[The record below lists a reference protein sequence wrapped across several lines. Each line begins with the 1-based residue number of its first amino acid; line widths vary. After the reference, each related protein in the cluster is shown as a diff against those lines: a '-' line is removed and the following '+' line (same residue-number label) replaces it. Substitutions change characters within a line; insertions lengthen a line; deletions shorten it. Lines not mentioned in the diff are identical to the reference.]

1 VIGRVFQRKTP
12 GFAGVGPG
20 CILNIPEIRNQLQE
34 REGGKM
40 KKILILALC
49 LGIVPMLFAANAND
63 LKPQKDTK
71 IISSSRIPDNK
82 VLDVKR
88 TYEGP
93 IYRKSDRQA
102 EVLFVEDPGQS
113 GFGPLI
119 KPDPQWTSWLDQTLG
134 AGNYDWY
141 GPIVDSSD
149 GPPVSTMLNYTLVI
163 WNCYDWWWGPPS
175 YAPTAQAMANMQSY
189 MDQGGKVWL
198 IGQDINVSH
207 GGLVSTFLGPYF
219 EVASIT
225 DDVLWN
231 PYTANL
237 TGEGVLSGY
246 AWTDSSDYQAN
257 GWFSD
262 DVIPTANG
270 QQITFEG
277 AFHYNVITNDFR
289 SSFWTIDGGRIVTP
303 EPTWVD
309 VVDNMFTLF
318 GIGGAGA
325 FWDFETGWQGWTH
338 TSGLTF
344 PAAWDV
350 VTTTYPGGPYW
361 TYQPPPDAGDSAF
374 IIDSDSDLGA
384 NWVHD
389 TTMSPPVPNPGYSLL
404 KWGFYL
410 EWDDLWVLLREHDG
424 SAWGSWSVVASYSGT
439 TGPQWDSVDVSA
451 YTGDSLQVGFR
462 YDDFNYWGYGATFDN
477 VGFYLPPVSDV
488 GTDAILEPVGVYSLN
503 DVVTP
508 QAQVRNFGDFD
519 ETFPAILTMTH
530 NAILVYADTVQM
542 TLAIGAVDTA
552 VFAPHTFDQAGT
564 YDIVSYTELVGDQ
577 NPDNDTAYAT
587 AIIFE
592 WVEDFES
599 TNGALVP
606 APVTGA
612 WEWGVPTSGPG
623 AAHSGTQLWATVLAG
638 NYSNDA
644 NWTLTSQDYYDVTE
658 DNPLISFYHW
668 YDIESYYD
676 GGNVKYST
684 DDGITWLLLY
694 PVGGYDD
701 VAFSGNAGI
710 PNEECFTGQSAGWEA
725 EEIIIPVNAGQTVKL
740 RFHFGSDGSVMYPGW
755 YIDDLAGLG
764 LTYVGIAEEP
774 GNGHI
779 AVFGFAPNMSTV
791 TKQPIINYSTTTQG
805 RECLK
810 VYDNTGRLI
819 RTLVDRANEPAGTK
833 SVYWNRKDDTG
844 RTVANGVYFIRL
856 ESVNQYATHKLILIK

>member
-1 VIGRVFQRKTP
+1 
-12 GFAGVGPG
+12 
-20 CILNIPEIRNQLQE
+20 
-34 REGGKM
+34 M
-40 KKILILALC
+40 KKILILVLC
-49 LGIVPMLFAANAND
+49 LGIVPMLFATNAND

-71 IISSSRIPDNK
+71 IISSSRVPDNK

-102 EVLFVEDPGQS
+102 QVLFVEDPGMS

-163 WNCYDWWWGPPS
+163 WNCYDWWWGPPC
-175 YAPTAQAMANMQSY
+175 YAPTAQAIANMQSY

-207 GGLVSTFLGPYF
+207 GGLVPTFLGPYF

-309 VVDNMFTLF
+309 VVDNMLTLF
-318 GIGGAGA
+318 GIGAPAA
-325 FWDFETGWQGWTH
+325 FWDFEDGWQGWTH
-338 TSGLTF
+338 TNGYPF
-344 PAAWDV
+344 PRGWDV
-350 VTTTYPGGPYW
+350 EPASYKPTW
-361 TYQPPPDAGDSAF
+361 TPPDAGDSTMW
-374 IIDSDSDLGA
+374 IDSDAAGSVLTEDTAWSPAVVPPANMAWLTYGLGYNNLTPTSDSLYVGIMTFTSGA
-384 NWVHD
+384 WN
-389 TTMSPPVPNPGYSLL
+389 PPVELKRYSAD
-404 KWGFYL
+404 Y
-410 EWDDLWVLLREHDG
+410 
-424 SAWGSWSVVASYSGT
+424 
-439 TGPQWDSVDVSA
+439 GPAWDSLDVSA
-451 YTGDSLQVGFR
+451 YSTADSIRIYFYYSAN
-462 YDDFNYWGYGATFDN
+462 YDWYVAFDN
-477 VGFYLPPVSDV
+477 VGLYPLPMEDV
-488 GTDAILEPVGVYSLN
+488 GVTAILEPVGAYSLN

-508 QAQVRNFGDFD
+508 QAQVRNYGGTD
-519 ETFPAILTMTH
+519 ETFPVIFTMTH
-530 NAILVYADTVQM
+530 NAILVYADTVDM
-542 TLAIGAVDTA
+542 TLLSGAVDTA
-552 VFAPHTFDQAGT
+552 IFASYTLDETGT

-577 NPDNDTAYAT
+577 NPANDTAYAT
-587 AIIFE
+587 AVIFE

-599 TNGALVP
+599 SNGNFVP

-623 AAHSGTQLWATVLAG
+623 AAHSGTQLWATILAG
-638 NYSNDA
+638 PYINDA
-644 NWTLTSQDYYDVTE
+644 NWTLTSQDYYDATE

-676 GGNVKYST
+676 GGNVKYSI
-684 DDGITWLLLY
+684 DNGATWLLLH

-701 VAFSGNAGI
+701 EAYSGNAGI
-710 PNEECFTGQSAGWEA
+710 PAESCFCGTSAGWEA
-725 EEIIIPVNAGQTVKL
+725 EEFIIPVNAGQTVKL
-740 RFHFGSDGSVMYPGW
+740 RFHFGTDASVTYPGW
-755 YIDDLAGLG
+755 YIDDLA
-764 LTYVGIAEEP
+764 
-774 GNGHI
+774 
-779 AVFGFAPNMSTV
+779 
-791 TKQPIINYSTTTQG
+791 K
-805 RECLK
+805 
-810 VYDNTGRLI
+810 
-819 RTLVDRANEPAGTK
+819 
-833 SVYWNRKDDTG
+833 
-844 RTVANGVYFIRL
+844 
-856 ESVNQYATHKLILIK
+856 